1 MRSHACMPLL
11 TDTHQIFVDIY
22 VRVSDSLVRPKQLL
36 ATQLCRQS
44 YSRNAIDDSV
54 THATN
59 DTVIG
64 ALEGSDMTQINFPS
78 AELTPC

>member
-1 MRSHACMPLL
+1 MHLL

-36 ATQLCRQS
+36 ATQWCRQS
-44 YSRNAIDDSV
+44 YSHNAIDDSV
-54 THATN
+54 THAT
-59 DTVIG
+59 VMG